1 MGRKDWKGGKLKLCD
16 FRLPLRSTWE
26 LHSSQSKTAL
36 TKAEGT
42 GAVSQSAT
50 HQATFPVH
58 FAWMEIELSNLLGC
72 VVHVS
77 WICCKHTGMLDVDPM
92 SHVDAM
98 HSYFS
103 GCPKADS
110 HTACCAHAVPLPCR
124 AAKGLECVFPIS
136 FTQCGRV
143 WFTLSMPCPC
153 HVWPCRYSQGY
164 GTARPSRED
173 LWATCPLSASSG
185 YHAEFHEDCYQKH
198 TNPPRND
205 PYLRL

>member
-136 FTQCGRV
+136 FTQCGHV
-143 WFTLSMPCPC
+143 WFTLAMPCSE
-153 HVWPCRYSQGY
+153 HDVLLKA
-164 GTARPSRED
+164 TAQHGHQEMVCGLPAPVRLLLAITRRSTKIVIRSIPI
-173 LWATCPLSASSG
+173 LLTTIHN
-185 YHAEFHEDCYQKH
+185 YDCKEW
-198 TNPPRND
+198 
-205 PYLRL
+205 